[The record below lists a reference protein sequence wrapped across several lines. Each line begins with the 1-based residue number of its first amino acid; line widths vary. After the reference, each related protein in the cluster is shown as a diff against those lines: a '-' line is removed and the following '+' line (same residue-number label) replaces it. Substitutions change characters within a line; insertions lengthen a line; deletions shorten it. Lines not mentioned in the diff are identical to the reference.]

1 MLHAI
6 TIHPLTVIATDMIIK
21 SIPVGSKNKNDRNI
35 LHNVVKRGEKRNMTR
50 VFELYL
56 SYIRTIFAP
65 YFLHLE
71 VPLSG
76 ESAGLVRSKYVS
88 SMFRAAF

>member
-35 LHNVVKRGEKRNMTR
+35 LHNIVKRGEKRNMTR
-50 VFELYL
+50 VFEPYPD
-56 SYIRTIFAP
+56 YIRIVLAP
-65 YFLHLE
+65 YVLQPE